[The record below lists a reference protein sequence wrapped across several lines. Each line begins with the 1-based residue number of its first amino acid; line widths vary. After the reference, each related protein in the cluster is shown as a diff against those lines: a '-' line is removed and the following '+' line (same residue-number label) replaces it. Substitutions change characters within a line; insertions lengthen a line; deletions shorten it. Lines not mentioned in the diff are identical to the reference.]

1 MGRMKRLLA
10 AMLAVLMLTGCSNAN
25 LSPGAAVTV
34 PSQTEPELYP
44 AGRSDIK
51 CELLPESVD
60 APADVPVLKWICLGA
75 TSTVDYM
82 VNQTFSY
89 YDDWSEEAAE
99 ELNRALAEMGEPYRI
114 QFVMFSTTA
123 SNDID
128 WFRVPEVLEAMESA
142 DLITGTFT
150 QSRMQ
155 TWLLPLTQYV
165 EKTAEP
171 SLASS
176 VAHPVNWVDA
186 TVDGMIYGV
195 PTVPRYAVG
204 SGWNVRE
211 EGLTQLKTGIDEFQ
225 KEYWEM
231 DEVFHRLYEK
241 NSYEPFMLKLESGIT
256 TQKINGVAALLP
268 SAVSTMLDNR
278 FDVIGSC
285 FAVDY
290 SGEKPMIV
298 NYLRT
303 DYVRD
308 IQQAMLRYDQA
319 GYYMS
324 GTGEMQLLDYSNCF
338 SDATYT
344 YTWGKY
350 DFAQEIICT
359 PVTQLHYAQTSTP
372 LLTGILQKSA
382 NARTALKLLSEMGE
396 DKELRD
402 RILLGTE
409 GKDYTLKNGEYQPLE
424 REDGSYA
431 MTFLSPLDNFDV
443 SLDDHADML
452 YPVKEGMDR
461 LSSYR
466 QVMDDVQ
473 VWQTIS
479 FDYTTLAQE
488 ELAVRQVLEKYLP
501 EFATMTSER
510 YEQMLLEISQAGEE
524 YIQSELQ
531 RQLDDWYKNQ

>member
-1 MGRMKRLLA
+1 MSRMKRLLV

-34 PSQTEPELYP
+34 PGQIETELYP
-44 AGRSDIK
+44 AGRSDIQ
-51 CELLPESVD
+51 CELLPKSVN
-60 APADVPVLKWICLGA
+60 APAGVPVLKWICLGA
-75 TSTVDYM
+75 TSTVDHM
-82 VNQTFSY
+82 VNRTFNY
-89 YDDWSEEAAE
+89 YNDWSEEAAE

-114 QFVMFSTTA
+114 QFVMFSTNTL
-123 SNDID
+123 NGID
-128 WFRVPEVLEAMESA
+128 WFRVPEVLEAMENA

-171 SLASS
+171 SLVSS

-186 TVDGMIYGV
+186 TVDGVIYGI
-195 PTVPRYAVG
+195 PTVPRNAVG
-204 SGWNVRE
+204 SGWNIRK
-211 EGLTQLKTGIDEFQ
+211 EGLTQLKTSIYDFQ

-231 DEVFHRLYEK
+231 DKVFHQLYEK
-241 NSYEPFMLKLESGIT
+241 NGYESFMLKPESGIT
-256 TQKINGVAALLP
+256 TQKANGVDALLP
-268 SAVSTMLDNR
+268 SAASVMLDNR

-290 SGEKPMIV
+290 SGEKPTVV
-298 NYLRT
+298 NYLRS

-324 GTGEMQLLDYSNCF
+324 EIGEMQLLDYSNCF
-338 SDATYT
+338 SDETYT

-350 DFAQEIICT
+350 ELAQEIICA
-359 PVTQLHYAQTSTP
+359 PVTRLHYVQTSTP
-372 LLTGILQKSA
+372 LLTGILQQSA
-382 NARTALKLLSEMGE
+382 NARTALNLLSQMGE
-396 DKELRD
+396 NRVLRN

-409 GKDYTLKNGEYQPLE
+409 GKDYTLENGVYQPLE
-424 REDGSYA
+424 RTDGSYA
-431 MTFLSPLDNFDV
+431 MAFLSPLDNFDV
-443 SLDDHADML
+443 SVAYNADML
-452 YPVKEGMDR
+452 YPIKTEMDR
-461 LSSYR
+461 LTSYR
-466 QVMDDVQ
+466 QVLDDVQ
-473 VWQTIS
+473 VWPAIS
-479 FDYTTLAQE
+479 FDFTTLAQE
-488 ELAVRQVLEKYLP
+488 EQAVRQVLEKYLP
-501 EFATMTSER
+501 EFATMTPEC